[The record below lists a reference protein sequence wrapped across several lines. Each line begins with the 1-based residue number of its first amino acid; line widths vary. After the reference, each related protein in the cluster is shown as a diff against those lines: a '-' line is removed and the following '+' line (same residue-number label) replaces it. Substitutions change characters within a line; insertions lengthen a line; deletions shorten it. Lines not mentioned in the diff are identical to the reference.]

1 MFRELSVP
9 GNDEDVVFASAIQ
22 VNGERA
28 HDFRQETPGFD
39 KLCKR
44 STGKLTRIVHAH
56 AGAFLD
62 APGSVWMSVWMSF
75 CGDELVLKKEADD
88 VVNQSFLRT
97 FQG

>member
-1 MFRELSVP
+1 MK
-9 GNDEDVVFASAIQ
+9 VFASAIQ

-39 KLCKR
+39 KLRKR
-44 STGKLTRIVHAH
+44 SIGKLTRILHVH

-62 APGSVWMSVWMSF
+62 VPESVWMSVWMSF
-75 CGDELVLKKEADD
+75 CGDELVLKKEA
-88 VVNQSFLRT
+88 VHGVNQSFLRT